1 MARQKFSLDFE
12 DFMEFADRIDK
23 LGEGYLKKATEN
35 ALNASKDYINKSILQ
50 AMDSSKYHFNKEAG
64 SRSTGRAK
72 KSVEETASIPV
83 EWEGSVAYAYVG
95 ADLKVAPEEI
105 ILAMGDP
112 HHGADR
118 NLQSAIK
125 AKGKYGKEKSRIQ
138 QEEFNKVIEEAM
150 SKK

>member
-1 MARQKFSLDFE
+1 MARQKFSLDFQ
-12 DFMEFADRIDK
+12 DFLDYAERVDK

-35 ALNASKDYINKSILQ
+35 ALKASKDYINQSIIE
-50 AMDSSKYHFNKEAG
+50 AMDSSKYHFNHEEG

-72 KSVEETASIPV
+72 KSVEETAQMPV

-112 HHGADR
+112 HLTADT
-118 NLQSAIK
+118 NLKNTIK
-125 AKGKYGKEKSRIQ
+125 AKGKYGKEKARIQ
-138 QEEFNKVIEEAM
+138 QEEFEKVIEEAM
-150 SKK
+150 KK